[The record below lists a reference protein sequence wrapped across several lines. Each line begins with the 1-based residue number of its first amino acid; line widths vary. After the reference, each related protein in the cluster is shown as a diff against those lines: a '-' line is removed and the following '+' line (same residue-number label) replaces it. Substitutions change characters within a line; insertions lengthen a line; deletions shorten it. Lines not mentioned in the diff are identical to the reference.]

1 MTIVALTA
9 GALVAFAAN
18 SVLCRLALGAA
29 IIDPYAF
36 TAVRLA
42 AGAVTLLA
50 LVAWTSR
57 RLAHRSGR
65 WSSASCLVLYAVPF
79 SLAYVRLSA
88 GTGALLLFGAVQ
100 LTMIGVGLRG
110 GERPRALEWIGLL
123 GAVAGVVYL
132 VSPGISAPDPL
143 GAVFMIVA
151 GVAWGFYSIA
161 GKSAGDPTEATTGNF
176 VKASLLVVPAAAIGY
191 PWLAL
196 SSRGVLIAAI
206 SGSVASGLGYVV
218 WYAALK
224 HLTVTRGALV
234 QLAVPMIAAV
244 GGIAFLH
251 ESISLRL
258 VIASVVILG
267 GIAIGIVR
275 RRRALPVT
283 RRGRRE
289 DAAAATTGG
298 SGPDRGEPRP

>member
-1 MTIVALTA
+1 MLRATRPLTVVAMTS

-29 IIDPYAF
+29 IIDPYTFA
-36 TAVRLA
+36 AVRLA

-50 LVAWTSR
+50 LVGWASR
-57 RLAHRSGR
+57 RLAHGSGSWR
-65 WSSASCLVLYAVPF
+65 AALFLALYAVPF
-79 SLAYVRLSA
+79 SLAYVRLKT

-100 LTMIGVGLRG
+100 LTMIGMGLRG
-110 GERPRALEWIGLL
+110 GERPWALEWLGLL

-132 VSPGISAPDPL
+132 VSPGLSAPDPL
-143 GAVFMIVA
+143 GAVFMVIA
-151 GVAWGFYSIA
+151 GVGWGLYSVA

-176 VKASLLVVPAAAIGY
+176 AKASLLVVPATALAY

-196 SSRGVLIAAI
+196 SGRGALIAAI
-206 SGSVASGLGYVV
+206 SGSVASGLGYAV
-218 WYAALK
+218 WYAALE

-234 QLAVPMIAAV
+234 QLSVPVLAAV

-267 GIAIGIVR
+267 SIAIGVAA
-275 RRRALPVT
+275 RRRA
-283 RRGRRE
+283 
-289 DAAAATTGG
+289 D
-298 SGPDRGEPRP
+298 

>member
-1 MTIVALTA
+1 MTVVALTSS
-9 GALVAFAAN
+9 ALVAFAAN

-50 LVAWTSR
+50 LVGWTSR
-57 RLAHRSGR
+57 RLAYRSGSWR
-65 WSSASCLVLYAVPF
+65 AALFLVLYAVPF
-79 SLAYVRLSA
+79 SLAYVRLKT

-100 LTMIGVGLRG
+100 LTMIGMGLRG
-110 GERPRALEWIGLL
+110 GERPRALEWLGLL

-132 VSPGISAPDPL
+132 VSPGISAPDPP
-143 GAVFMIVA
+143 GAVFMIAA
-151 GVAWGFYSIA
+151 GVGWGLYSTA
-161 GKSAGDPTEATTGNF
+161 GKSTGNPTQATAGNF
-176 VKASLLVVPAAAIGY
+176 VKASLLVVPAIALAN

-196 SSRGVLIAAI
+196 SGRGVLIATI
-206 SGSVASGLGYVV
+206 SGSIASGLGYAV
-218 WYAALK
+218 WYAALE

-234 QLAVPMIAAV
+234 QLSVPVIAAV

-251 ESISLRL
+251 EAISLRL

-267 GIAIGIVR
+267 SIAVGIAG
-275 RRRALPVT
+275 RRRA
-283 RRGRRE
+283 
-289 DAAAATTGG
+289 
-298 SGPDRGEPRP
+298 

>member
-1 MTIVALTA
+1 MLRTTRPVTVLGLTS

-50 LVAWTSR
+50 LVGWTSR
-57 RLAHRSGR
+57 RLALRGGR
-65 WSSASCLVLYAVPF
+65 WRAAFFLALYAVPF
-79 SLAYVRLSA
+79 SLAYVRLTT

-100 LTMIGVGLRG
+100 LTMIGMGLRA
-110 GERPRALEWIGLL
+110 GERPGALEWLGLV
-123 GAVAGVVYL
+123 GAVTGVVYL

-143 GAVFMIVA
+143 GAVFMITA
-151 GVAWGFYSIA
+151 GIGWGFYSIA

-176 VKASLLVVPAAAIGY
+176 VKASLLVVPATALAY

-196 SSRGVLIAAI
+196 SGRGVLIAAI
-206 SGSVASGLGYVV
+206 SGSLASGLGYAV
-218 WYAALK
+218 WYAALE
-224 HLTVTRGALV
+224 HLTVTRSALV
-234 QLAVPMIAAV
+234 QLSVPVVAAA
-244 GGIAFLH
+244 GGVAFLH
-251 ESISLRL
+251 EAISLRL

-267 GIAIGIVR
+267 SIAIGTAGR
-275 RRRALPVT
+275 RR
-283 RRGRRE
+283 
-289 DAAAATTGG
+289 D
-298 SGPDRGEPRP
+298 